1 MRDERLPEHC
11 PETAQS
17 HFLQKMNEPISPLIE
32 ARNYPLIFC
41 FHYLE
46 TEKGQNRSPVLNLI
60 QTNIEFVSNLPN
72 DHEPEEEAPFN
83 TYKTIFIMQPL

>member
-1 MRDERLPEHC
+1 
-11 PETAQS
+11 
-17 HFLQKMNEPISPLIE
+17 MNELSKPLIE

-41 FHYLE
+41 FHYPG

-60 QTNIEFVSNLPN
+60 QPNIEFVANLPN

-83 TYKTIFIMQPL
+83 TYKTIFISQPL